1 MKLAERQSQANAE
14 QLNKTAQDLADTQ
27 TTLADTQNRLEAK
40 TVEVETL
47 LASSGHM
54 KELEANLVEYVKEN
68 DRLKEEAER
77 SAATMA
83 QANALREKYE
93 ALKAKIEPF
102 KDQLEN
108 YEAERDEL
116 MSQNK
121 ATAKNLMKLAAEHG
135 KILGHQNHRQKIQ
148 HLVKI
153 KEENVALMN
162 EKSKLQSEVARLKKA
177 LNAQD
182 KENNATAGS
191 TRSRSRGGS
200 MKVQQP
206 KQQSAAGSTSSSS
219 LEVLRRQT
227 LAASPLGGSA
237 ANRRA

>member
-1 MKLAERQSQANAE
+1 MKLVKRQSQANDK
-14 QLNKTAQDLADTQ
+14 QLNKTIQDLADTQ
-27 TTLADTQNRLEAK
+27 L
-40 TVEVETL
+40 
-47 LASSGHM
+47 
-54 KELEANLVEYVKEN
+54 
-68 DRLKEEAER
+68 
-77 SAATMA
+77 
-83 QANALREKYE
+83 
-93 ALKAKIEPF
+93 
-102 KDQLEN
+102 
-108 YEAERDEL
+108 
-116 MSQNK
+116 
-121 ATAKNLMKLAAEHG
+121 EHG
-135 KILGHQNHRQKIQ
+135 KVLGHQNHRLKIQ

-153 KEENVALMN
+153 KKENVALMN

-206 KQQSAAGSTSSSS
+206 KQQSAAGSMSSSS